1 MTVETR
7 PVPFSKVAIIGIGMI
22 GASIAH
28 SIRRHGLADE
38 VAVCDSS
45 EAHRHRA
52 LELVLCKSVTDNP
65 AEVVKDAD
73 LVILCTPIGAYKA
86 IAETMAASLKPGA
99 VVTDVGSSKGSVVK
113 DVKPFIPEG
122 VHFIPG
128 HPVAGIEKSGPDAG
142 FAELFEGR
150 WCILTPDATADQA
163 AVERL
168 KSLWEAMGS
177 SVEIMDVDHHDMVLA
192 ITSHLPHL
200 IAYTIVG
207 TATDLEDD
215 LQAEVVRYSASGF
228 RDFTRIAGSDP
239 TMWRDVFLNN
249 KEAVL
254 EMLGRFT
261 EDLTALQRAIRRGQ
275 GDTLYEVFTRTRE
288 LRKKV
293 VEAKQA

>member
-7 PVPFSKVAIIGIGMI
+7 PVLFSKVAIIGIGMI

-38 VAVCDSS
+38 VAVCDSN

-52 LELVLCKSVTDNP
+52 LELVLCRSATDNP

-86 IAETMAASLKPGA
+86 IAETMATNLKPGA

-113 DVKPFIPEG
+113 DVKPYIPEG

-150 WCILTPDATADQA
+150 WCILTPDTTADQA

-168 KSLWEAMGS
+168 KALWEAMGS

>member
-7 PVPFSKVAIIGIGMI
+7 PVLFSKVAIIGIGMI
-22 GASIAH
+22 GSSIAH

-38 VAVCDSS
+38 VAVCDSK
-45 EAHRHRA
+45 EDHRHRA
-52 LELVLCKSVTDNP
+52 LELVLCKSATDNP
-65 AEVVKDAD
+65 AEAVKDAD
-73 LVILCTPIGAYKA
+73 LVILCTPIGAYKGV
-86 IAETMAASLKPGA
+86 AEAMAPGLKKGA

-113 DVKPFIPEG
+113 DVTPFIPEG
-122 VHFIPG
+122 VHLVPG

-150 WCILTPDATADQA
+150 WCILTPGETTDQA
-163 AVERL
+163 AVDRL
-168 KSLWEAMGS
+168 KAFWESLGS

-249 KEAVL
+249 KDAVL

-275 GDTLYEVFTRTRE
+275 GDTLHDVFSRTRE
-288 LRKKV
+288 LRRKV